1 MRLIHIKLSH
11 ISLFITSLLSIA
23 AATVPAH
30 AFELSAYADNS
41 VLAEGTW
48 VRISVAESGIHLIT
62 NEELKRYGF
71 SDPSK
76 VHVYG
81 YGGARISD
89 VLSRGNYTDDLP
101 AVQSERISRGLVFY
115 ATGPTTWTLSGSNY
129 THSNNPFST
138 TGYYFL
144 SDRPIDKTPEI
155 PVEGR
160 GGADN
165 PATTFTER
173 LFYENDLV
181 TPGQTGHQLL
191 GEDFR
196 YQPTR
201 TFNFTLTDKASSG
214 KVWMKCMAMVK
225 ALTSQALMSFTA
237 NGADLPASSTDRI
250 RVAASDAFGN
260 NGTTTKEFD
269 LADNRLALG
278 VSITSSGT
286 MSLANLDYIDI
297 NYVRDIKLSGGTLLF
312 RSSSTG
318 LRLSGGDASTRVW
331 DITDPLAIKA
341 MKTSTTQGGVSW
353 TNVYTGRR
361 EYAAWNENATF
372 RTPVFVGRV
381 DNQNLHAVRDVDMVI
396 VSLPAWTSQ
405 AERVAQL
412 HRDHDAMN
420 VLVVNQQDVFNEF
433 SSGTPDVNA
442 FRRLFKM
449 LWDRGNAS
457 GHPLRFALM
466 MGRGSYDNRAI
477 TSQVKALNY
486 PMMPIW
492 ESDYGTDTSSS
503 YTTDDILTF
512 LKDNSGNNMG
522 ADSLCIAI
530 GRMPVR
536 SLSEATTVVDKL
548 YKYVNNAP
556 KSTWKNQVLLLAD
569 DMDQGIHMT
578 QMESAYDNMTATPD
592 GSQFFYNKV
601 YLDAYNRSSAGGGSS
616 YPDARQQF
624 YRLMNEGMMWWTYV
638 GHSNEREMTGEGIIT
653 SDDIRNNMYFKHLPI
668 LYAATCDIMRWDHDN
683 ITGSELMY
691 ANADGGIIAGC
702 SATRPVYISDNGI
715 LTASVARYITK
726 RGDDGRFLPFGE
738 IIRQGKNHL
747 TFNTKDNMVYTNS
760 NKLRYVVMGDP
771 AMRMATPD
779 NRVTVTHINGVEADP
794 DAQITLKGR
803 ENAVIEG
810 IVTNAAGELIADFNG
825 TLDAVLYDAE
835 KSTTSKGHGGDSGK
849 EVTFEQQGDRLF
861 AGRGIVT
868 NGKFTLRI
876 AMPTNIAGNFRPAAL
891 NLYASSTD
899 NREAMGCD
907 RELYVYGY
915 DETAPADNVSP
926 VIDSAFLNHESYR
939 DGDRV
944 NESPMFIAS
953 IHDDLGI
960 NLSSAGVGQS
970 MSLSIDDNDRTYNDL
985 SLYYTP
991 ADDGSPAGTV
1001 HYPISDLSAGNHTM
1015 RFRVWDTSG
1024 NMAEWTTGFF
1034 VEPGAT
1040 PTIYDIYTDVN
1051 PATTEANFYLS
1062 HNRPDAN
1069 ITVTVSVYNMLGHLV
1084 WSHQQSGRSDM
1095 FTTFPV
1101 KWDLNDNGGRRVN
1114 RGIYIYKAAISTDG
1128 EHYDTATKK
1137 IAVTGK

>member
-1 MRLIHIKLSH
+1 MRLIHTTLSH
-11 ISLFITSLLSIA
+11 ISLIFVSLLSIVA
-23 AATVPAH
+23 VSIPTK
-30 AFELSAYADNS
+30 AFELSTYATNS
-41 VLAEGTW
+41 VLSEGTW
-48 VRISVAESGIHLIT
+48 VKVSVAESGMHLIT
-62 NEELKRYGF
+62 NEELRRYGF

-81 YGGARISD
+81 YGGARLSD
-89 VLSRGNYTDDLP
+89 VLSLRNYIDDLP
-101 AVQSERISRGLVFY
+101 LVQSEHIGRGIVFY
-115 ATGPTTWTLSGSNY
+115 AVGPTSWALSGGY
-129 THSNNPFST
+129 YAHSNNPFST
-138 TGYYFL
+138 VGYYFL
-144 SDRPIDKTPEI
+144 SDRPVDKAPTI
-155 PVEGR
+155 PTDGR
-160 GGADN
+160 AGADK
-165 PATTFTER
+165 PATTFIDR
-173 LFYENDLV
+173 LFYENDLT

-201 TFNFTLTDKASSG
+201 TFNFTLTDKAPDG

-225 ALTSQALMSFTA
+225 SLSSQATMSFTA
-237 NGADLPASSTDRI
+237 NGTALPSTGSDRI
-250 RVAASDAFGN
+250 RVAASDAFGV

-269 LADNRLALG
+269 LADSKLALG
-278 VSITSSGT
+278 VTITASGT
-286 MSLANLDYIDI
+286 MTLANLDYLDI
-297 NYVRDIKLSGGTLLF
+297 NYTRHIKLNGGTLLF
-312 RSSSTG
+312 RTSSTG
-318 LRLSGGDASTRVW
+318 VRLDGADTSTRVW
-331 DITDPLAIKA
+331 DITDPLSIKA
-341 MKTSTTQGGVSW
+341 MNTAASSGGVAW
-353 TNVYTGRR
+353 TNLYTGHR
-361 EYAAWNENATF
+361 EYAAWNENASF
-372 RTPVFVGRV
+372 RSPVLVGDV
-381 DNQNLHAVRDVDMVI
+381 DNQNLHSVTEVDMVI
-396 VSLPAWTSQ
+396 VSLPSWTSQ
-405 AERVAQL
+405 AERIAQL
-412 HRDHDAMN
+412 HRDNDAMN

-433 SSGTPDVNA
+433 SSGVPDVNA

-449 LWDRGNAS
+449 LWDRGNNTQ
-457 GHPLRFALM
+457 HPLRYALM
-466 MGRGSYDNRAI
+466 MGRGSYDNRAL

-492 ESDYGTDTSSS
+492 ESDYGTDTSTS

-536 SLSEATTVVDKL
+536 SLAEATTVVDKL

-556 KSTWKNQVLLLAD
+556 KSTWKNQVLMLAD

-578 QMESAYDNMTATPD
+578 QMETAYDNMNANAD
-592 GSQFFYNKV
+592 GPQFFYNKV
-601 YLDAYNRSSAGGGSS
+601 YLDAYNRSSTGGGSS

-624 YRLMNEGMMWWTYV
+624 YRLMNEGVMWWTYI

-691 ANADGGIIAGC
+691 VNADGGIIAGC

-726 RGDDGRFLPFGE
+726 RGDDGRYLPFGE
-738 IIRQGKNHL
+738 IIRRGKNYL
-747 TFNTKDNMVYTNS
+747 TFNTKNNTVYSNA

-771 AMRMATPD
+771 AMRMTTPD
-779 NRVTVTHINGVEADP
+779 NHVSVTHVNGEEVTT
-794 DAQITLKGR
+794 DAQIILKGR
-803 ENAVIEG
+803 ENAEITG
-810 IVTNAAGELIADFNG
+810 IITNPYGELIADFNG
-825 TLDAVLYDAE
+825 SLDAVLYDAE

-861 AGRGIVT
+861 AGKGTVT
-868 NGKFTLRI
+868 NGKFVLKI

-907 RELYVYGY
+907 RELYVYGF
-915 DETAPADNVSP
+915 DESAPVDNEAP
-926 VIDSAFLNHESYR
+926 VIDRAFLNHESYR
-939 DGDRV
+939 DGDCV

-1001 HYPISDLSAGNHTM
+1001 HYPISDLAAGNHTL

-1040 PTIYDIYTDVN
+1040 PTIYDIYTDAN
-1051 PATTEANFYLS
+1051 PAITEANFYLS

-1069 ITVTVSVYNMLGHLV
+1069 MTVTVSVYNMLGHLV
-1084 WSHQQSGRSDM
+1084 WSRQQTGRSDM

-1137 IAVTGK
+1137 IAVAGK